1 MSEQRPI
8 SLAIK
13 DSRTM
18 LRRQLLHL
26 RRYPSM
32 TVLLVGI
39 PVLLLLLFVYV
50 FGGTLGAGLTAG
62 ATGVAGGTGTSG
74 AGGRAA
80 YLDYV
85 TPALIVMAAA
95 SAAQGTAIS
104 VAMDVTSGIV
114 ARFRSMAISPG
125 SVLTGHVLSAV
136 IQSLLCMGTLLL
148 VAVALGLRP
157 GAGLRDWV
165 LLLGILTLTALA
177 LTWLSVALGLVSKS
191 VETASNLPM
200 FLIFLP
206 FLGSGFVPVESM
218 PAGLAWFAEHQPF
231 TPIIDTVRGLLAGQ
245 PVPSS
250 TAWLAVAWC
259 LAIALLGYVWSRRLY
274 ATRAVTPLVS

>member
-1 MSEQRPI
+1 MMSAQHPI
-8 SLAIK
+8 SLALK

-18 LRRQLLHL
+18 TRRQLIHMV
-26 RRYPSM
+26 RYPSM
-32 TVLLVGI
+32 TVLLIGI

-50 FGGTLGAGLTAG
+50 FGGTLGAGLPG
-62 ATGVAGGTGTSG
+62 GVASG
-74 AGGRAA
+74 PEGRAA

-85 TPALIVMAAA
+85 TPAIVTMAAA

-104 VAMDVTSGIV
+104 VAMDVTGGIV

-125 SVLTGHVLSAV
+125 SVLTGHVVSAV
-136 IQSLLCMGTLLL
+136 IQSLLSMATLLL
-148 VAVALGLRP
+148 VAIALGMRP
-157 GAGLRDWV
+157 GASAREW
-165 LLLGILTLTALA
+165 LLLGGLLTLTALA

-206 FLGSGFVPVESM
+206 FLGSGFVPVDSM

-231 TPIIDTVRGLLAGQ
+231 TPIIETVRGLLAGE
-245 PVPSS
+245 PVPGS
-250 TAWLAVAWC
+250 TAWLAVGWC
-259 LAIALLGYVWSRRLY
+259 LVISLLGYLWSRRLY
-274 ATRAVTPLVS
+274 ATRATVPSAG